1 MGGQSL
7 RKIQNPQE
15 HAMGRDESNGGTKAR
30 VSRRFKIPLIL
41 RNVSKSTNEMATK
54 EKRFYILVLPS
65 TQVWDRP

>member
-15 HAMGRDESNGGTKAR
+15 HAMGRDESNGGTRAR

-54 EKRFYILVLPS
+54 E
-65 TQVWDRP
+65 